1 MILLIIGIY
10 FLVLL
15 GIGIF
20 GRTFLTKSGED
31 YFLANRSIGPIVLLM
46 TLFGTQ
52 MTAFAILGA
61 SGEAYRRGVGVF
73 ALMAS
78 SSAIVVPAV
87 FFFLGRPVCSL
98 GRRHGFMTQAE
109 FFRARW
115 ESGFLGFLLFLVL
128 LGLLIPYLLLGV
140 MGAGITLNQ
149 ITSGSLP
156 VWMGSLL
163 VCLVVLFY
171 VTASGLRGTAW
182 ANTFQTIVF
191 GTLGVFSSLYIS
203 SKLGGFSVVL
213 AKLGESQP
221 SLLNIATNFGGVE
234 IASYL
239 FIPMSAAMFPH
250 LFMHWLSARSSRTF
264 NLAIVCYPICIT
276 IVWIP
281 TVLLGV
287 MGRVPFPDLQGGAV
301 NSVLVRMIQQP
312 APEVLGG
319 VLAAGV
325 FAAIM
330 SSLDSQVLSIG
341 KMFTQDVVGHY
352 IRRDVLSDKSQLMV
366 GRVFVILIL
375 GVTFGLSLISDKSI
389 FSLGVWSFTGYA
401 ALMPILVAALYWRRS
416 TKWGALSSLLVTA
429 ILWGF
434 FFFQGWRIPDYSLAG
449 GLMPVV
455 VIFGA
460 SCFALIVGSLL
471 TTPPDKEVIR
481 RFFSDEEAF
490 SEE

>member
-1 MILLIIGIY
+1 
-10 FLVLL
+10 
-15 GIGIF
+15 
-20 GRTFLTKSGED
+20 
-31 YFLANRSIGPIVLLM
+31 
-46 TLFGTQ
+46 
-52 MTAFAILGA
+52 
-61 SGEAYRRGVGVF
+61 
-73 ALMAS
+73 
-78 SSAIVVPAV
+78 
-87 FFFLGRPVCSL
+87 
-98 GRRHGFMTQAE
+98 
-109 FFRARW
+109 
-115 ESGFLGFLLFLVL
+115 
-128 LGLLIPYLLLGV
+128 

-149 ITSGSLP
+149 ITSGRFP

-163 VCLVVLFY
+163 VCLVVLCY

-182 ANTFQTIVF
+182 ANTFQTIIF
-191 GTLGVFSSLYIS
+191 GTLGVVSSFYIS
-203 SKLGGFSVVL
+203 SKLGGLSVVL
-213 AKLGESQP
+213 AEVGESHP
-221 SLLNIATNFGGVE
+221 SLLNIATNFGGFE

-264 NLAIVCYPICIT
+264 NLSIIGYPICIA

-287 MGRVPFPDLQGGAV
+287 IGRVPFPDLQGGAV
-301 NSVLVRMIQQP
+301 NSVLVRMIQQL

-352 IRRDVLSDKSQLMV
+352 IRRDLLSDRAQLII
-366 GRVFVILIL
+366 GRIFVVLIL

-416 TKWGALSSLLVTA
+416 TKWGALSSLLVTGS
-429 ILWGF
+429 LWIF
-434 FFFQGWRIPDYSLAG
+434 FFFQGWGIPDYSLAG
-449 GLMPVV
+449 GLMPIV

-460 SCFALIVGSLL
+460 SCFALVVGSLL
-471 TTPPDKEVIR
+471 TTPPDEEVIR
-481 RFFSDEEAF
+481 QFFSDEDAF